1 MAGLFGWESVI
12 TAGGSDSARLLALR
26 RGNGLPVQALF
37 SPAAV
42 VLARSARHNP
52 PLFPVLPMNLDTHK
66 AQVSYII
73 GRDLARNFAQQG
85 LELDVDTLSGA
96 LKEGLQGLPNRLT
109 QEEMQ
114 AAMQQLQEQLGGPDD
129 DQPDPHS
136 MSTNNKAEGEAFLAE
151 NAQKAGITTLPS
163 GLQYEVLTQGTGRKP
178 TLNSSVTT
186 HYHGTLTNGT
196 VFDSSYQRG
205 QPATFP
211 VNGVIAGW
219 TEALQLMAEGSKYRL
234 YIPADLAYGK
244 RGAGRDIGPDSA
256 LIFDV
261 ELLKVN

>member
-1 MAGLFGWESVI
+1 
-12 TAGGSDSARLLALR
+12 
-26 RGNGLPVQALF
+26 
-37 SPAAV
+37 
-42 VLARSARHNP
+42 
-52 PLFPVLPMNLDTHK
+52 MNLDSHQ

-85 LELDVDTLSGA
+85 LELDVDTLAGA
-96 LKEGLQGLPNRLT
+96 LKEGLQGLPSRLT

-114 AAMQQLQEQLGGPDD
+114 AAMQQLQEQMGGADD
-129 DQPDPHS
+129 DQSPDPNS
-136 MSTNNKAEGEAFLAE
+136 MNDHKSEGVAFLAE
-151 NAQKAGITTLPS
+151 NAKKPGVTTLPS
-163 GLQYEVLTQGTGRKP
+163 GLQYEVLAQGTGRKP
-178 TLNSSVTT
+178 TLGSSVTT
-186 HYHGTLTNGT
+186 HYHGTLINGT

-219 TEALQLMAEGSKYRL
+219 TEALQLMPEGSKYRL

-244 RGAGRDIGPDSA
+244 RGAGRDIPGDTA

-261 ELLKVN
+261 ELLKVNN